1 MRTMKRI
8 AGLVC
13 AVSMAFALTACGG
26 GGSEDI
32 AKVLTDADIKATEA
46 GSMEGDMVM
55 DMSISVSAGEGT
67 EPQTMDTVMNM
78 HFVAFNAPMKVKA
91 SIDMSDLLAQNG
103 ENPGE
108 LTVDTY
114 VVEKDGVYTV
124 YNNTA
129 GTWTNST
136 LELGD
141 LGQLNP
147 QANLQMYI
155 DNATS
160 FKKIGEE
167 TLDSGAKAVKY
178 SGIITSE
185 SLDKVMAASGM
196 AANMDQMGVDLDWEA
211 LYKEMGDMPISIW
224 IDEAGYPVRYEM
236 DMTQMM
242 NTVFARVIEQLGDEA
257 TGYTM
262 TAEKVYV
269 SMNMFNY
276 GSAADFELPP
286 EALS

>member
-1 MRTMKRI
+1 MKTMKRI
-8 AGLVC
+8 AGLIC
-13 AVSMAFALTACGG
+13 AASMAFALTAC

-32 AKVLTDADIKATEA
+32 AKVLTDAETKATAA

-67 EPQTMDTVMNM
+67 EPQTMDTAMNM
-78 HFVAFNAPMKVKA
+78 HFVAFSDPMKVKA
-91 SIDMSDLLAQNG
+91 SVDMSDLLGQTGG
-103 ENPGE
+103 EPGE

-114 VVEKDGVYTV
+114 VVEKDGMYYV
-124 YNNTA
+124 YNNTG
-129 GTWTNST
+129 GTWTTDT
-136 LELGD
+136 LELGE

-147 QANLQMYI
+147 QDNLQMYI
-155 DNATS
+155 DNASS
-160 FKKIGEE
+160 FKKLGEE

-178 SGIITSE
+178 SGVITSE

-196 AANMDQMGVDLDWEA
+196 AANMDQMGMDIDWEA
-211 LYKEMGDMPISIW
+211 LYTEMGDMPVSIW

-242 NTVFARVIEQLGDEA
+242 NTVFNRVMEQLGDEA

-262 TAEKVYV
+262 TAEKVYI
-269 SMNMFNY
+269 SMNMSNY
-276 GSAADFELPP
+276 GAAADFELPP
-286 EALS
+286 EAVQ

>member
-8 AGLVC
+8 AGLFC
-13 AVSMAFALTACGG
+13 AVSMALALTACGG
-26 GGSEDI
+26 GGGEDI
-32 AKVLTDADIKATEA
+32 AKVLTDAETKATEA

-78 HFVAFNAPMKVKA
+78 HFVAFSEPMKVKA
-91 SIDMSDLLAQNG
+91 SIDMSDLLAQTG
-103 ENPGE
+103 EEPGA

-129 GTWTNST
+129 GTWTTDT
-136 LELGD
+136 LELGE

-147 QANLQMYI
+147 QSNLQMYI

-167 TLDSGAKAVKY
+167 TLDNGVKAVKY
-178 SGIITSE
+178 SGIISSE

-211 LYKEMGDMPISIW
+211 LYTEMGDMPISIW

-262 TAEKVYV
+262 TAEKVYI
-269 SMNMFNY
+269 SMDMFNY
-276 GSAADFELPP
+276 GTAADFELPP
-286 EALS
+286 EALQ